1 MRQLLATFVFLY
13 PSLWE
18 ALTHLA
24 VLPSNPELLAGPPT
38 IEGPIGDMSHVS
50 LVGVAGVMCEE

>member
-1 MRQLLATFVFLY
+1 MRQLLATFVFLN

-38 IEGPIGDMSHVS
+38 IEGPIGDMVHVTF
-50 LVGVAGVMCEE
+50 VGAAGVMCKG